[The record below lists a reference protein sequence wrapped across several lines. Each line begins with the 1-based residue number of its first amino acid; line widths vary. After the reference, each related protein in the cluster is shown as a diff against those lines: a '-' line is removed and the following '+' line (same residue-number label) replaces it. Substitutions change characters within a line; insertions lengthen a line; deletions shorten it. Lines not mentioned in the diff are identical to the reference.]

1 MERHTEQHGEVVAT
15 ERERNLQ
22 AVGMQ
27 RPVNVR
33 HQGENHGEGRLTQND
48 GDVQMQPCTGLTRRC

>member
-1 MERHTEQHGEVVAT
+1 
-15 ERERNLQ
+15 
-22 AVGMQ
+22 MQ
-27 RPVNVR
+27 RLVNVR